1 MLNDVYTA
9 GDDQRLTVA
18 IGLDISAAFD
28 MISHD
33 VLIDR
38 LHVDF
43 DLSSTALN
51 WIASYLT
58 ERKQYVKV

>member
-9 GDDQRLTVA
+9 GDDRCLTVA

-28 MISHD
+28 TIIHD

-38 LHVDF
+38 RLRPVIDRAELYCIIL
-43 DLSSTALN
+43 D
-51 WIASYLT
+51 
-58 ERKQYVKV
+58 

>member
-9 GDDQRLTVA
+9 GECDDRRLTEA
-18 IGLDISAAFD
+18 IRLDISAAFD
-28 MISHD
+28 TIIHD

-43 DLSSTALN
+43 GLSSTALN
-51 WIASYLT
+51 
-58 ERKQYVKV
+58 